1 MRVHGVAG
9 RTIEFVGLT
18 GAGSNSG
25 HTSFPFHWHPFSG
38 RSTMKSRFLR
48 VVLGVIAV
56 VVVVAAGWGAMHHGP
71 DTIAGKL
78 LGRLKGESDKENPAR
93 TGEHPRRIEIVT
105 DHPDTIRLTDEAYK
119 TIGIKLFEVVP
130 APPPEPL
137 RLPGSLVLDPNRL
150 VRVHSRFT
158 GELVKIG
165 DVNPAAGNNAER
177 DGNSVR
183 TLRYGDYV
191 KKGDVMAIV
200 WSKEIGEKKS
210 ELVDAISKLDADQK
224 LLERLESTE
233 KGVVAEKVKI
243 DARRTVQADA
253 IALARAERTLRSW
266 RISDDEI
273 AAIYREA
280 DDVRKRQADTDN
292 DKSWAE
298 LEIKA
303 PIDGLIVEK
312 SVNEGAMI
320 DPDDVLFQVADLSQ
334 LMVLANIYEEDLPAL
349 RKLDP
354 SQHKWLVDLK
364 SDPNDKPREGS
375 FDLIGTIIDPE
386 AHTGVVMGW
395 LDNSEAHLAAG
406 QFITATIVLPAD
418 PHLVTIPS
426 SALIEQGDASY
437 VLVETNAQRHEF
449 TRRKVIVKRRWR
461 HSVYICR
468 DSDTPESDAGQ
479 SNGCGAE
486 SLKVGE
492 KVIVTGVLE
501 LSAEFDAAQSR
512 SEEQKD

>member
-1 MRVHGVAG
+1 
-9 RTIEFVGLT
+9 
-18 GAGSNSG
+18 
-25 HTSFPFHWHPFSG
+25 
-38 RSTMKSRFLR
+38 
-48 VVLGVIAV
+48 
-56 VVVVAAGWGAMHHGP
+56 MHHGP
-71 DTIAGKL
+71 DTLAGKL
-78 LGRLKGESDKENPAR
+78 LGRLKGESHTDK
-93 TGEHPRRIEIVT
+93 TGEAGPRALRIEIVA
-105 DHPDTIRLTDEAYK
+105 DRPDTIRFTQEAYD
-119 TIGIKLFEVVP
+119 TVGIRTFEVEP
-130 APPPEPL
+130 APPPDPL

-165 DVNPAAGNNAER
+165 DLNPKAGNNSER
-177 DGNSVR
+177 EGPTNRSV
-183 TLRYGDYV
+183 RYGDYV
-191 KKGDVMAIV
+191 NKGDVMAIV

-224 LLERLESTE
+224 LLERLEATE
-233 KGVVAEKVKI
+233 KGVVAEKMKI

-266 RISDDEI
+266 RISDEEI

-280 DDVRKRQADTDN
+280 DDVRKRQADTEN
-292 DKSWAE
+292 DKTWAE

-364 SDPNDKPREGS
+364 SDPDDKPREGS
-375 FDLIGTIIDPE
+375 FDLIGTIIDPD

-395 LDNSEAHLAAG
+395 LDNSAAHLAAG

-426 SALIEQGDASY
+426 SALIEQGDSSY
-437 VLVETNAQRHEF
+437 VLVETNVERREF
-449 TRRKVIVKRRWR
+449 TRRKITVKRRWR
-461 HSVYICR
+461 HSVYVCR
-468 DSDTPESDAGQ
+468 GTEPGENSP
-479 SNGCGAE
+479 CGAD

-512 SEEQKD
+512 SEEQK